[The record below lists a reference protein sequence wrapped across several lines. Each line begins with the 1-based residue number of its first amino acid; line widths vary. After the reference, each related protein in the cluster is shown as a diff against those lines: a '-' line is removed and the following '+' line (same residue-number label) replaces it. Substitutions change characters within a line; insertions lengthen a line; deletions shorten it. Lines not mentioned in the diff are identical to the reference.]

1 MKELKKID
9 QYPVVSDEIK
19 CNVRIFEVAEEYV
32 PIYEITYPQVERA
45 TESILQFLREKLVE
59 TVTVQISEILD
70 PKQSEAIK
78 KRFTD
83 STRALIVKEFPELP
97 KLEQDTLT
105 GRLVHEMLGLGPL
118 ELVLSDPNLE
128 EIVINSSK
136 EPVWV
141 YHKKHGWLKTNVV
154 VPTEEQIF
162 NYASIIGRKIGR
174 QITNLTPLMDAHLLT
189 GDRVNA
195 TLFPISSS
203 GNTITIR
210 KFARNPWTI
219 ISFIDPEVK
228 TLNAELAALI
238 WLCMEYELNIV
249 VAGGTASGKTSML
262 NAILPFIP
270 PNHRIISIEDTREL
284 TLPSFLHWIP
294 LTTREP
300 NPEGKGEVTMLDLM
314 INSLRMR
321 PDRIVLGEIRRQREA
336 EVLFEAMHTGHSVY
350 STLHADTSEQVKQR
364 LTNPP
369 IELPEAMLDSLHLLL
384 VQYRHRRLKIRR
396 TFEVAEVIPSYK
408 EGGETM
414 IGVNVLY
421 RWKPKTDKLEK
432 LWASSR
438 IFEEI
443 GLHTGMTDKEMDDD
457 LKEKELVL
465 NWMLK
470 NKVNTVN
477 TVGKVIADYY
487 DDKSRVVGIAEKKKK
502 PSEILDENL
511 MKEIVK

>member
-1 MKELKKID
+1 MKNTKID
-9 QYPVVSDEIK
+9 QYEVASDEVR
-19 CNVRIFEVAEEYV
+19 CNVSIYEVPEEYV
-32 PIYEITYPQVERA
+32 PIYEIDYPHVEKA
-45 TESILQFLREKLVE
+45 TEVVLQYLREKLVE
-59 TVTVQISEILD
+59 TVTVQVSEILD
-70 PKQSEAIK
+70 PKQSEIIK
-78 KRFTD
+78 KRFKD
-83 STRALIVKEFPELP
+83 STKALIAKEFPELS
-97 KLEQDTLT
+97 KTAKDTLT
-105 GRLVHEMLGLGPL
+105 GMLVHEMLGLGKL
-118 ELVLSDPNLE
+118 ELILADPNLE
-128 EIVINSSK
+128 EIVINNAK

-141 YHKKHGWLKTNVV
+141 YHKKHGWLKTNVN

-174 QITNLTPLMDAHLLT
+174 QITNLNPLMDAHLLS

-195 TLFPISSS
+195 TLFPISSA

-219 ISFIDPEVK
+219 INFIDPSIK
-228 TLNAELAALI
+228 TLTAELAALV

-249 VAGGTASGKTSML
+249 VSGGTASGKTSML

-270 PNHRIISIEDTREL
+270 PTHRVISIEDTREL
-284 TLPSFLHWIP
+284 TLPDFLHWVP

-314 INSLRMR
+314 VNSLRMR

-350 STLHADTSEQVKQR
+350 STLHADTADQVTQR

-369 IELPEAMLDSLHLLL
+369 IELPESMLEALHLIL

-396 TFEVAEVIPSYK
+396 TFEVAEVIPTYGK
-408 EGGETM
+408 DGKAT

-421 RWKPKTDKLEK
+421 RWKPKNDKIEK
-432 LWASSR
+432 LHESIR
-438 IFEEI
+438 LFKEI
-443 GLHTGMTDKEMDDD
+443 ELHTGMTSKEIRDDLDKKEMI
-457 LKEKELVL
+457 L

-470 NKVNTVN
+470 NKINTVN
-477 TVGKVIADYY
+477 TVGKIIADYY
-487 DDKSRVVGIAEKKKK
+487 DDKAKVVEIARKGKK
-502 PSEILDENL
+502 PSELLDESL
-511 MKEIVK
+511 MREIV

>member
-1 MKELKKID
+1 MKKID
-9 QYPVVSDEIK
+9 EYMVSADEVK
-19 CNVRIFEVAEEYV
+19 CHVSIYEMKEEYV
-32 PIYEITYPQVERA
+32 PIYEITYPQVEKA
-45 TESILQFLREKLVE
+45 TDVILQYLRGKLVE
-59 TVTVQISEILD
+59 IVTVQISEILD

-78 KRFTD
+78 KRFMD
-83 STRALIVKEFPELP
+83 STRALIVKEFPDLKKED
-97 KLEQDTLT
+97 QNTLT
-105 GRLVHEMLGLGPL
+105 GRLVHEMLGLGPI
-118 ELVLSDPNLE
+118 EMVLADPNLE
-128 EIVINSSK
+128 EIVINNSK
-136 EPVWV
+136 NPAWV
-141 YHKKHGWLKTNVV
+141 YHKRYGWLKTNVV

-195 TLFPISSS
+195 TLFPISSA

-219 ISFIDPEVK
+219 ISFIDPSIK
-228 TLNAELAALI
+228 TLNAEMAALI

-364 LTNPP
+364 LINPP
-369 IELPEAMLDSLHLLL
+369 IELPEAMLESLHLLL

-396 TFEVAEVIPSYK
+396 TFEVAEIIPSYR
-408 EGGETM
+408 EGGETV

-438 IFEEI
+438 IFDEI
-443 GLHTGMTDKEMDDD
+443 GLHTGMVEKEMSDD

-465 NWMLK
+465 TWMLK

-487 DDKSRVVGIAEKKKK
+487 DDKNRVVEIARKNQK
-502 PSEILDENL
+502 PSDLLDEAL

>member
-1 MKELKKID
+1 MKKID
-9 QYPVVSDEIK
+9 QYGVMADEVK
-19 CNVRIFEVAEEYV
+19 CNVLIYETPEEYI
-32 PIYEITYPQVERA
+32 PIYEITYPEVEKA
-45 TESILQFLREKLVE
+45 TDVVLQYLREKLVE
-59 TVTVQISEILD
+59 TVTVHISEILD

-78 KRFTD
+78 KRFMEGTKE
-83 STRALIVKEFPELP
+83 LIVKEFPELSRTD
-97 KLEQDTLT
+97 QNTLT
-105 GRLVHEMLGLGPL
+105 GRLVHDMLGLGPVEMIL
-118 ELVLSDPNLE
+118 ADPNLE
-128 EIVINSSK
+128 EVVVNNSK

-141 YHKKHGWLKTNVV
+141 YHKKHGWLKTNVQI
-154 VPTEEQIF
+154 PTEEQIF
-162 NYASIIGRKIGR
+162 NYASLIGRKIGR

-219 ISFIDPEVK
+219 VSFLEPEAK
-228 TLNAELAALI
+228 TLTPEIAALV
-238 WLCMEYELNIV
+238 WLCMEYELNVV

-262 NAILPFIP
+262 NAIMPFIP
-270 PNHRIISIEDTREL
+270 PNHRVISIEDTREL
-284 TLPSFLHWIP
+284 TLPNFLHWIP

-321 PDRIVLGEIRRQREA
+321 PDRIVFGEIRRQREA

-350 STLHADTSEQVKQR
+350 STIHADTSDQVKQR

-369 IELPEAMLDSLHLLL
+369 IELPEAMLESLNLIL
-384 VQYRHRRLKIRR
+384 VQYRHRRLNIRR
-396 TFEVAEVIPSYK
+396 TFEVAEVVPSYR
-408 EGGETM
+408 ETGETQVN
-414 IGVNVLY
+414 VNVLY

-432 LWASSR
+432 MWESDR
-438 IFEEI
+438 IFKEI
-443 GLHTGMTDKEMDDD
+443 ELHTGMTHREIGAD
-457 LKEKELVL
+457 LKEKEIVL

-470 NKVNTVN
+470 NRINSVN

-487 DDKSRVVGIAEKKKK
+487 HDKSLVTGIAKKGKK
-502 PSEILDENL
+502 ASELLDANL

>member
-1 MKELKKID
+1 MRNID
-9 QYPVVSDEIK
+9 QYVVVADEVRCSVDISESD
-19 CNVRIFEVAEEYV
+19 EEYV
-32 PIYEITYPQVERA
+32 PVYKITYPTVEKA
-45 TESILQFLREKLVE
+45 TEAILQYLREKLIE
-59 TVTVQISEILD
+59 TVTVNVSEILD
-70 PKQSEAIK
+70 PNQSEAIK

-83 STRALIVKEFPELP
+83 STHSLIATEFPELP
-97 KLEQDTLT
+97 RDEQKTLT

-118 ELVLSDPNLE
+118 ELVLADPNLE
-128 EIVINSSK
+128 EIVINSSRG
-136 EPVWV
+136 PAWV
-141 YHKKHGWLKTNVV
+141 YHKKHGWLKTNVTI
-154 VPTEEQIF
+154 PTEEQIF

-174 QITNLTPLMDAHLLT
+174 QITNLTPLMDAHLLS

-195 TLFPISSS
+195 TLFPISSF

-219 ISFIDPEVK
+219 ISFLDPDTKTLTPEV
-228 TLNAELAALI
+228 AALI

-294 LTTREP
+294 MTTREP

-314 INSLRMR
+314 VNALRMR
-321 PDRIVLGEIRRQREA
+321 PDRVVFGEIRRQREA

-350 STLHADTSEQVKQR
+350 STIHADTADQVKQR

-369 IELPEAMLDSLHLLL
+369 IELPEAMLESIHLVL
-384 VQYRHRRLKIRR
+384 VQYRHRRLNIRR
-396 TFEVAEVIPSYK
+396 TFEVAEVIPSTSPDGK
-408 EGGETM
+408 TNVA
-414 IGVNVLY
+414 VNVLY

-432 LWASSR
+432 LWASDR
-438 IFEEI
+438 IFGEI
-443 GLHTGMTDKEMDDD
+443 QLHTGMTTGEINTD

-470 NKVNTVN
+470 NGVNSVDA
-477 TVGKVIADYY
+477 VGKVIADYY
-487 DDKSRVVGIAEKKKK
+487 DDKKRVVDIAKKNKK
-502 PSEILDENL
+502 PSEILDAAL
-511 MKEIVK
+511 MKGISK

>member
-1 MKELKKID
+1 MKKLD
-9 QYPVVSDEIK
+9 QYFVVADEVK
-19 CNVRIFEVAEEYV
+19 CNVNIFEVDEEYV
-32 PIYEITYPQVERA
+32 PIYEITYPKVEKA
-45 TESILQFLREKLVE
+45 TDIVLQFLREKLVE
-59 TVTVQISEILD
+59 TVTVHISEILD

-78 KRFTD
+78 KRFME
-83 STRALIVKEFPELP
+83 STKMLIAKEFPELD
-97 KLEQDTLT
+97 KVAQSTLT

-118 ELVLSDPNLE
+118 EMILADPNLE
-128 EIVINSSK
+128 EIVINNSRD
-136 EPVWV
+136 PVWV
-141 YHKKHGWLKTNVV
+141 YHIKQGWLKTNVI

-174 QITNLTPLMDAHLLT
+174 QITNLTPLMDAHLLS

-195 TLFPISSS
+195 TLFPISSM

-219 ISFIDPEVK
+219 VNFLDPTIKTISPEIASLV
-228 TLNAELAALI
+228 
-238 WLCMEYELNIV
+238 WLCMEYEMNIV
-249 VAGGTASGKTSML
+249 VSGGTASGKTSML

-270 PNHRIISIEDTREL
+270 PNHRVISIEDTREL

-321 PDRIVLGEIRRQREA
+321 PDRVVFGEIRRQREA

-350 STLHADTSEQVKQR
+350 STIHADTSDQVKQR

-369 IELPEAMLDSLHLLL
+369 IDLPEAMLESLHLIL
-384 VQYRHRRLKIRR
+384 VQYRHRRLNIRR
-396 TFEVAEVIPSYK
+396 TFEVAEVVPSYK
-408 EGGETM
+408 ETGETLV
-414 IGVNVLY
+414 GVNVLY
-421 RWKPKTDKLEK
+421 RWKPKTDTLEK
-432 LWASSR
+432 LWTSSR
-438 IFEEI
+438 IFDEV
-443 GLHTGMTDKEMDDD
+443 GMHTGMTSKELSHDMKDKENI
-457 LKEKELVL
+457 L
-465 NWMLK
+465 NWLLK
-470 NKVNTVN
+470 NKITTVN

-487 DDKSRVVGIAEKKKK
+487 DNKDFVIGVAEKNKR

-511 MKEIVK
+511 MKEIVSK